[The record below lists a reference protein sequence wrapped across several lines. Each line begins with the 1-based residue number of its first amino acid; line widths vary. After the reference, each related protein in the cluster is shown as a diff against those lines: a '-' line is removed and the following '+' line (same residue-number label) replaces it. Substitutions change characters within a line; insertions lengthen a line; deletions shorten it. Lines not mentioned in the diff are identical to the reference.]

1 MTRCSHSDLSV
12 PPPAKARRL
21 ARRGRFGF
29 TLVELLVVIGIIAL
43 LIGILLPTLSQARKA
58 AKSVKCL
65 ANNRSIAQAFFLF
78 VNDNDGAFIRQTEGP
93 KFIGGGMVM
102 KVITDGGY
110 LQLLDSN
117 ESKSKDPQIQYCPEA
132 VDPGPIN
139 VGGNSVAGTANSA
152 WRRDFNPG
160 DPAREAY
167 ASAGSYTYN
176 GWTVYRAFLQGS
188 GYFTRG
194 DAIEVDTTANLRGI
208 RMQGKMFYNK
218 IVSVDDSTNTPFMGC
233 GVWSEAFALENTVPA
248 SDRINPFPEA
258 DDDTNQINRWFNNRH
273 GENINMAFVD
283 GHAASVNNLY
293 DLWKMPMHNDWDL
306 DLVLQE
312 VKDEW

>member
-1 MTRCSHSDLSV
+1 MTCLS
-12 PPPAKARRL
+12 PLIRRPT
-21 ARRGRFGF
+21 RPRGGF

-43 LIGILLPTLSQARKA
+43 LIGILLPTLSQARAA
-58 AKSVKCL
+58 AKNVKCL
-65 ANNRSIAQAFFLF
+65 ANNRSIGQAFFMF

-110 LQLLDSN
+110 LQLLDSE
-117 ESKSKDPQIQYCPEA
+117 ESNSKDPQIQFCPEA
-132 VDPGPIN
+132 TDPGPN
-139 VGGNSVAGTANSA
+139 AVGGNSVTGTATTA
-152 WRRDFNPG
+152 WRRDFAPG
-160 DPAREAY
+160 NAAVEAY

-194 DAIEVDTTANLRGI
+194 DVIEVDTSKNLRGI

-218 IVSVDDSTNTPFMGC
+218 ISRISDSTNTPFMGC
-233 GVWSEAFALENTVPA
+233 GVWSEAFAVENTVPA
-248 SDRINPFPEA
+248 EDRLNPFPEA
-258 DDDTNQINRWFNNRH
+258 NDDTNQINRWFNNRH

-283 GHAASVNNLY
+283 GHAAKVDNLY
-293 DLWKMPMHNDWDL
+293 DLWEMPMHADWDL
-306 DLVLQE
+306 DLVLDE
-312 VKDEW
+312 VKEEW

>member
-1 MTRCSHSDLSV
+1 MIIQRNPVRRPT
-12 PPPAKARRL
+12 PPRR
-21 ARRGRFGF
+21 AAF

-43 LIGILLPTLSQARKA
+43 LIGILLPTLSQARNA
-58 AKSVKCL
+58 AKNVKCL
-65 ANNRSIAQAFFLF
+65 SNQRQIGQAFFMF

-110 LQLLDSN
+110 LNLLDSE
-117 ESKSKDPQIQYCPEA
+117 ESRSKDPQIQFCPAATE
-132 VDPGPIN
+132 PGPNN
-139 VGGNSVAGTANSA
+139 VGGDSVVGTATTA

-160 DPAREAY
+160 NPDLEAY
-167 ASAGSYTYN
+167 ASTGSYAYN

-194 DAIEVDTTANLRGI
+194 DVIEAGPSVNLRGI

-218 IVSVDDSTNTPFMGC
+218 IARVDDSTRTPFSGC
-233 GVWSEAFALENTVPA
+233 GVWSEAFSLENTVPA
-248 SDRINPFPEA
+248 TDRINPFPEA
-258 DDDTNQINRWFNNRH
+258 GNDTNQINRWFVNRH

-283 GHAASVNNLY
+283 GHAAKVENLY
-293 DLWKMPMHNDWDL
+293 DLWEMPMHADWDL
-306 DLVLQE
+306 DLVLDE
-312 VKDEW
+312 VKAEW